1 MSELTKAVGSV
12 IGGVGDMLGLGTAT
26 PTIKQTPQVQQDQTI
41 NAADDQLRR
50 RQRQGV
56 NANMLSGPGGDSSS
70 SSTGQKTL
78 LGG

>member
-1 MSELTKAVGSV
+1 
-12 IGGVGDMLGLGTAT
+12 MLGLGTAT

>member
-1 MSELTKAVGSV
+1 
-12 IGGVGDMLGLGTAT
+12 MLGLGTAT
-26 PTIKQTPQVQQDQTI
+26 PTITQTPQVQQDQTI

>member
-1 MSELTKAVGSV
+1 MTKAL
-12 IGGVGDMLGLGTAT
+12 DPLGLFTKDKTPTVETAT
-26 PTIKQTPQVQQDQTI
+26 QATADESI
-41 NAADDQLRR
+41 NNADELLRR
-50 RQRQGV
+50 RSRQGV

>member
-1 MSELTKAVGSV
+1 MTKAL
-12 IGGVGDMLGLGTAT
+12 DPLGLFTKDKTPTVETAT
-26 PTIKQTPQVQQDQTI
+26 QATADESTN
-41 NAADDQLRR
+41 NADELLRR
-50 RQRQGV
+50 RSRQGV

>member
-1 MSELTKAVGSV
+1 MGSIDINKAL
-12 IGGVGDMLGLGTAT
+12 DPLGLFTKEKT
-26 PTIKQTPQVQQDQTI
+26 PEVKTTDPVQQDQ
-41 NAADDQLRR
+41 AAAQADELLRK

-56 NANMLSGPGGDSSS
+56 NANMLTGPSGDTSS